1 MTHLVAD
8 DGQGRHLELLG
19 QGAVVPLP
27 APPSQGR
34 LLAHI
39 DQSEPGVLAPDGVNI
54 VQQGIR

>member
-1 MTHLVAD
+1 MTHLVANE
-8 DGQGRHLELLG
+8 GQGRHLELLG

-27 APPSQGR
+27 APPSHGR